1 MRGDAVR
8 DALGVVHR
16 TQSEPLPFTTIA
28 GGMPGQTWCGV
39 LFYAVEQGPE
49 SCTLPHA
56 KPMSRAEEPVS
67 CMTCLVRECR

>member
-8 DALGVVHR
+8 DTRGVVHR
-16 TQSEPLPFTTIA
+16 TQGGPEPFTTTP
-28 GGMPGQTWCGV
+28 GGLPGQTWCGV
-39 LFYAVEQGPE
+39 LFYARELGPK

-56 KPMSRAEEPVS
+56 KPMSRTDEPVS